1 MCPLFVG
8 KIKEPR
14 AVLLGATN
22 SWFPITLSALVIPL
36 SNVTPLHQI
45 VIDYWNDFS
54 DVEDPAELRGTL
66 KILNKRGEAQ
76 GIEKYAVEEIWSAI
90 EAHRSHYGEEFV
102 GEADIK
108 GPEWDVLIEPNP
120 PADYP
125 HFMSKKVSSPTRFTP
140 YIERVLLLERLREV
154 NALLGFTRVEAP
166 EESEDPNERP
176 QMASLSRSKPDWV
189 PANQVHGE
197 GIFLQFNEQALVAWE
212 SLDAVKQSDKI
223 LRGGHTGWRNARHLD
238 PEEGYPGIRYAM
250 LHTLSHL
257 LIRELALECGYNA
270 ASIRER
276 IYANTTNGIPQAG
289 ILIYTAAADSDGT
302 LGGLVDLG
310 KPENLGRLLEQAL
323 NRSRICSSD
332 PLCSE
337 HDPEKDRSLHGASC
351 HACSL
356 VAETS
361 CEKGNRYLDRA
372 LLVPTLE
379 HAEAAFFKDLLN
391 G

>member
-1 MCPLFVG
+1 M
-8 KIKEPR
+8 
-14 AVLLGATN
+14 
-22 SWFPITLSALVIPL
+22 
-36 SNVTPLHQI
+36 
-45 VIDYWNDFS
+45 
-54 DVEDPAELRGTL
+54 
-66 KILNKRGEAQ
+66 
-76 GIEKYAVEEIWSAI
+76 
-90 EAHRSHYGEEFV
+90 

-108 GPEWDVLIEPNP
+108 VPEWEVLTEASP
-120 PADYP
+120 PTDYP
-125 HFMSKKVSSPTRFTP
+125 HFMSKKVGTP
-140 YIERVLLLERLREV
+140 SAFAKHISRVLLLERLREV

-166 EESEDPNERP
+166 EEAGDPDARP
-176 QMASLSRSKPDWV
+176 QMANLSRSKPDWV

-197 GIFLQFNEQALVAWE
+197 GIFIQFDEQALVAWE
-212 SLDAVKQSDKI
+212 ALPAAQKVDQM
-223 LRGGHTGWRNARHLD
+223 LRGGHRGWRNSRHLD
-238 PEEGYPGIRYAM
+238 PDEGYPGIRYGM

-276 IYANTTNGIPQAG
+276 IYADTSGDSPQAG

-323 NRSRICSSD
+323 NRSMICSSD

-337 HDPEKDRSLHGASC
+337 HDPAKDRSLHAAAC

-361 CEKGNRYLDRA
+361 CERGNRYLDRS

-379 HAEAAFFKDLLN
+379 RVDAAFFKSL
-391 G
+391 